1 MFLNAQP
8 CVLNKSLDVLSEFV
22 FLFTHTSAERADAAL
37 ICSFSGWKTP
47 SEPAP
52 FCSFSPQTHTYIY
65 TAAQR
70 RKAAA
75 FLRHR
80 MREEREC
87 VGCCAQRRGSCSSQS
102 LLYVADKWSS
112 LVTNRVPHANL
123 ARPRCCRWKIHSVL
137 VFRRAEKCSWLTWCS
152 QKIECLLKIKEE
164 LEAMWKLQSL
174 ISLDT
179 KLVKIYV
186 LKYQATGIIAK
197 IQTNELSMGKSTVEN
212 IYWFLSSLSVIILL
226 NLKCA

>member
-1 MFLNAQP
+1 MCSPSLYFYLHTRAPRELMLRWYVLFLDEKHQASQH
-8 CVLNKSLDVLSEFV
+8 
-22 FLFTHTSAERADAAL
+22 LFALFRLKHTH
-37 ICSFSGWKTP
+37 
-47 SEPAP
+47 
-52 FCSFSPQTHTYIY
+52 

-75 FLRHR
+75 FFRHR
-80 MREEREC
+80 MREREREC

-123 ARPRCCRWKIHSVL
+123 ARPRCCREKIQCWCFGELKMQPTYMVL
-137 VFRRAEKCSWLTWCS
+137 TKDWVPR
-152 QKIECLLKIKEE
+152 LKIKEE
-164 LEAMWKLQSL
+164 LEAMRKLQSL
-174 ISLDT
+174 ISLHDAT

-197 IQTNELSMGKSTVEN
+197 IQTNEPSMGKSTVEN
-212 IYWFLSSLSVIILL
+212 IYWFLSSFSVIILL
-226 NLKCA
+226 NLTCA

>member
-52 FCSFSPQTHTYIY
+52 FCSFSPETHTYCSAEEKSISIFQ
-65 TAAQR
+65 TPHA
-70 RKAAA
+70 
-75 FLRHR
+75 
-80 MREEREC
+80 REREREC

-123 ARPRCCRWKIHSVL
+123 ARPRCCREKIQCWCFGELKMQPTYMVL
-137 VFRRAEKCSWLTWCS
+137 TKDWVPR
-152 QKIECLLKIKEE
+152 LKIKEE
-164 LEAMWKLQSL
+164 LEAMRKLQSL
-174 ISLDT
+174 ISLHDAT

-186 LKYQATGIIAK
+186 LKYQATGNIAK

-226 NLKCA
+226 NLTCA